1 MRVLAIFFA
10 LLAPSLAQQTGPPIK
25 INILNVCAPS
35 TADQKDIAAALE
47 RIPRQPRFAADFEV
61 ARGHTTLNHKA
72 SDWVRIR
79 RDMAPGG
86 PFTAAQFVYTR
97 EGQTSRETSVFFS
110 GETKGV
116 TQIAIED
123 SVTSPVQPAVL
134 LTSNTPASRISLER
148 ANKPH
153 IVLARCPD
161 ADQSAMEPLFQ
172 AASQVIEIY
181 RGASGA
187 REIVPAEV
195 DRLSL
200 GVGPGYRAPKVKPME
215 KR

>member
-1 MRVLAIFFA
+1 MRILAVIFA
-10 LLAPSLAQQTGPPIK
+10 LAVPAVAQQPGPPIK
-25 INILNVCAPS
+25 VNILNVCSPS
-35 TADQKDIAAALE
+35 AADQKDIAAALE
-47 RIPRQPRFAADFEV
+47 RIPRQPRFSADFEV
-61 ARGHTTLNHKA
+61 ARGRTTLNHKS

-86 PFTAAQFVYTR
+86 LFTAAQFVYTR

-110 GETKGV
+110 GETKGI
-116 TQIAIED
+116 TQIALED
-123 SVTSPVQPAVL
+123 SVTSPVQPAML
-134 LTSNTPASRISLER
+134 LSSNTPASRISLER

-172 AASQVIEIY
+172 AASQVMETY

-187 REIVPAEV
+187 RE
-195 DRLSL
+195 
-200 GVGPGYRAPKVKPME
+200 
-215 KR
+215 